1 MPLRQKLKKGVD
13 QISTLQTVKRVRE
26 ILGDKKGEDVV
37 ILDVHELSTVTD
49 FFIICTATSQR
60 HAKSLA
66 EHLRLALKSE
76 KIKPM
81 HIDGLPEASW
91 VVIDYIDFIVHIF
104 VEEMR
109 ELYALEKLWGDAEK
123 IE

>member
-1 MPLRQKLKKGVD
+1 MD

-49 FFIICTATSQR
+49 YFIICTATSQR

-104 VEEMR
+104 IEEMR

>member
-1 MPLRQKLKKGVD
+1 M
-13 QISTLQTVKRVRE
+13 
-26 ILGDKKGEDVV
+26 V

-49 FFIICTATSQR
+49 FFVICTATSPR
-60 HAKSLA
+60 HAKSLV
-66 EHLRLALKSE
+66 EHLRKSLKDE
-76 KIKPM
+76 MKPM
-81 HIDGLPEASW
+81 HIDGLPEGSW

-104 VEEMR
+104 TEQTR